1 MHTNYRS
8 IAKLGVI
15 KMSPTTSDEQMY
27 KIILIGEGAVGKTSI
42 RRNYLGKGFI
52 SSHIATIGVDFAQK
66 YVSIDNHTVRL
77 VIWDL
82 AGQTGFER
90 VRKHYYQ
97 GCSAL
102 VLVYSVVDRKTF
114 DNLTWW
120 LVEAFKYNQMIPP
133 TAILANKIDLRSSEI
148 RDDEVSTEDGLEF
161 RDIFMKRLDVP
172 AIFLETSAKTGE
184 NIQEAFAQLT
194 KILIKED
201 AKRKMKHA

>member
-1 MHTNYRS
+1 
-8 IAKLGVI
+8 
-15 KMSPTTSDEQMY
+15 MSPTSSGELMY
-27 KIILIGEGAVGKTSI
+27 KVVLIGEGAVGKTSI
-42 RRNYLGKGFI
+42 RRNFLGKGFM

-66 YVSIDNHTVRL
+66 YVSVNQHTVRL

-102 VLVYSVVDRKTF
+102 ILVYSVVDRKTF
-114 DNLTWW
+114 ENITWW

-133 TAILANKIDLRSSEI
+133 TAILANKIDLRSSETNA
-148 RDDEVSTEDGLEF
+148 DEVSTEEGLQF
-161 RDIFMKRLDVP
+161 RDIFVSRLEVP

-184 NIQEAFAQLT
+184 NIQEAFTELT
-194 KILIKED
+194 KILIDED
-201 AKRKMKHA
+201 KKRKMKLT

>member
-1 MHTNYRS
+1 M
-8 IAKLGVI
+8 
-15 KMSPTTSDEQMY
+15 KMSPISSGELMF
-27 KIILIGEGAVGKTSI
+27 KVILVGEGAVGKTSI

-66 YVSIDNHTVRL
+66 YVSVDGHTVRL

-102 VLVYSVVDRKTF
+102 ILVYSVIDRKSF

-120 LVEAFKYNQMIPP
+120 LVEAFKYNQEIPP
-133 TAILANKIDLRSSEI
+133 TAILANKIDLRTPEI
-148 RDDEVSTEDGLEF
+148 QDYEVSTEEGLQF
-161 RDIFMKRLDVP
+161 RDMFVQRLEVP
-172 AIFLETSAKTGE
+172 AVFLETSAKTGE
-184 NIQEAFAQLT
+184 NIQEAFTNLT
-194 KILIKED
+194 KTLISED
-201 AKRKMKHA
+201 VKRKMKIA

>member
-1 MHTNYRS
+1 
-8 IAKLGVI
+8 
-15 KMSPTTSDEQMY
+15 MSPMSSGELMF
-27 KIILIGEGAVGKTSI
+27 KVILVGDGAVGKTSI

-66 YVSIDNHTVRL
+66 YVSVNGNTVRL

-102 VLVYSVVDRKTF
+102 ILVYSVIDRESF

-120 LVEAFKYNQMIPP
+120 LVEAFKYNQVIPP

-148 RDDEVSTEDGLEF
+148 QDFEVSTEEGLRF
-161 RDIFMKRLDVP
+161 KDMFMQRLEIP
-172 AIFLETSAKTGE
+172 AVFLETSAKTGE
-184 NIQEAFAQLT
+184 NIQEAFTDLT
-194 KILIKED
+194 KLLISED
-201 AKRKMKHA
+201 VKRKMKGV